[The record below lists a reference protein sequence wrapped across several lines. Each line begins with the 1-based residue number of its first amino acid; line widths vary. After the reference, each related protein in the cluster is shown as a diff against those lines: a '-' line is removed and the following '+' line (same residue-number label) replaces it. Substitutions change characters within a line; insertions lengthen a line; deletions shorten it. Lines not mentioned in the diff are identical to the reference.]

1 MNTLIHHEAK
11 DDMVRVPRTLIE
23 DKTLSSRAKFIF
35 ILILAMKEDE
45 PNIRKLPKLSGL
57 NYGTVLKYLKELE
70 LAGWIERKTIRDERK
85 RIAGVEYVIHY
96 EKA

>member
-11 DDMVRVPRTLIE
+11 DDMVRVPHALIE
-23 DKTLSSRAKFIF
+23 DETLSSRAKFIF
-35 ILILAMKEDE
+35 ILILAMKDDE
-45 PNIRKLPKLSGL
+45 PNIGKLPKLSGL

>member
-1 MNTLIHHEAK
+1 MNTSIYHEAK
-11 DDMVRVPRTLIE
+11 DDVVRVPIALME
-23 DKTLSSRAKFIF
+23 DERLSSRAKFIY
-35 ILILAMKEDE
+35 ILLLAMKDDE
-45 PNIRKLPKLSGL
+45 PNIGKLPKLSGL

-85 RIAGVEYVIHY
+85 RIAGVEYIINY

>member
-1 MNTLIHHEAK
+1 MNTSIYHEAK
-11 DDMVRVPRTLIE
+11 DDMVKIPIALME
-23 DKTLSSRAKFIF
+23 DERLSSRAKFIY
-35 ILILAMKEDE
+35 ILLLAMKDDE
-45 PNIRKLPKLSGL
+45 PNIGKLPKLSGL

>member
-11 DDMVRVPRTLIE
+11 DDMVRVPYALIE
-23 DKTLSSRAKFIF
+23 DETLSSRAKFIF
-35 ILILAMKEDE
+35 ILILAMKDDE
-45 PNIRKLPKLSGL
+45 PNIGKLPKLSGL
-57 NYGTVLKYLKELE
+57 HYCTVLKYLKELE
-70 LAGWIERKTIRDERK
+70 IAGWIERKTIRDERK

>member
-1 MNTLIHHEAK
+1 MNTLEHYEAK
-11 DDMVRVPRTLIE
+11 DDMIKVPKALIE

-35 ILILAMKEDE
+35 VLILAMKDDD
-45 PNIRKLPKLSGL
+45 PSMGKLPLLSGL

-85 RIAGVEYVIHY
+85 RIAGIEYIIHY
-96 EKA
+96 EL

>member
-1 MNTLIHHEAK
+1 MNTSIYHEAK
-11 DDMVRVPRTLIE
+11 DDMVKIPIALIE
-23 DKTLSSRAKFIF
+23 DETLSSRAKFIY
-35 ILILAMKEDE
+35 ILILAMKDDE
-45 PNIRKLPKLSGL
+45 PNMGKLPKLSGL
-57 NYGTVLKYLKELE
+57 NRGTVLKYLKELE